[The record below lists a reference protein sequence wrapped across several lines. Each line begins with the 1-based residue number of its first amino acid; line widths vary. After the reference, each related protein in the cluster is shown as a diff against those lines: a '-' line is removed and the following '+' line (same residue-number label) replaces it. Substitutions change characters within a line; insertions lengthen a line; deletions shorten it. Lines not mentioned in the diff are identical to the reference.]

1 MGLARHW
8 WLKWLLGVTLV
19 LAASVFVLGDNST
32 AAVANLT
39 DPAKLATLSGE
50 RAAND
55 RVLKC
60 VAWLDEA
67 RASGKSPQQVIIE
80 AQKLNGET
88 GRHAELVRDAL
99 LRNLDIAEKLG
110 CLTPENVALMKRG
123 RSPQITRGPYAG
135 EIAEVDH
142 VVPIAVVPELGNEM
156 ANLEMMPRTLNRRKG
171 AKIGQRQMDYAR
183 RFMEAGVISRE
194 VYLRATSGR

>member
-1 MGLARHW
+1 MGVIRR
-8 WLKWLLGVTLV
+8 WLSALVAVALLL
-19 LAASVFVLGDNST
+19 SVPLLVLGDNTT

-39 DPAKLATLSGE
+39 DPAKLATLSGD

-55 RVLKC
+55 RMLKC
-60 VAWLDEA
+60 VAWLSEA
-67 RASGKSPQQVIIE
+67 RASGKEPQQIIVE
-80 AQKLNGET
+80 AQKFNGET
-88 GRHAELVRDAL
+88 GRHAEMVRDAL

-135 EIAEVDH
+135 EIAEIDH
-142 VVPIAVVPELGNEM
+142 VVPIAVVPELGKEM
-156 ANLEMMPRTLNRRKG
+156 ANLELMPRTLNRRKG
-171 AKIGQRQMDYAR
+171 AKMGQRQWDYTR

-194 VYLRATSGR
+194 VYLRVTSAR

>member
-1 MGLARHW
+1 MGVIRHW
-8 WLKWLLGVTLV
+8 LRTLAVVALLL
-19 LAASVFVLGDNST
+19 SVPPFVLGDTTT

-39 DPAKLATLSGE
+39 DPAKLATLAGV

-60 VAWLDEA
+60 IAHLAEA
-67 RASGKSPQQVIIE
+67 KANGRSPQAVIIE

-88 GRHAELVRDAL
+88 GKHAEMVRDAL

-110 CLTPENVALMKRG
+110 CLTPENLALMKRG
-123 RSPQITRGPYAG
+123 RSPQVTRGPYAG
-135 EIAEVDH
+135 QPAEIDH
-142 VVPIAVVPELGNEM
+142 VVPIAVVPELGNEI

-171 AKIGQRQMDYAR
+171 AKVGQRQRDYAR

-194 VYLRATSGR
+194 AYLRVTNAR